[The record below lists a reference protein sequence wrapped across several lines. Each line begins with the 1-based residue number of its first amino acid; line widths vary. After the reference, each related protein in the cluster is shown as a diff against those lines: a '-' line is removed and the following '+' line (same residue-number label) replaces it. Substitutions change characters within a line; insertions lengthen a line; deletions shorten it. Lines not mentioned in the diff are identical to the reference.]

1 MHRSHTLLRRA
12 AAATGI
18 AAVAAG
24 SLLAVSTAA
33 AADPA
38 ASGPQ
43 LTISQTDG
51 LAAGESI
58 TVEGSGL
65 DPEAGYYVA
74 TCVTGTTGP
83 AGPECSGDRTVPGSQ
98 LWVSNGRGATT
109 PIAPDGTFT
118 AELSAVAAGTSMSGT
133 PVDCTE
139 SDCSITLFYDHRNG
153 FGTVTGVPVTFTAAT
168 GSVATEVS
176 ADREATGG
184 QAAEGQGTGDQST
197 DDQASAEDSDSSS
210 TVVWWT
216 VGGVVVA
223 LVVIGGIA
231 IAVRRRGQQGS

>member
-1 MHRSHTLLRRA
+1 MHRSQTLLRRA
-12 AAATGI
+12 AAATAV

-38 ASGPQ
+38 VSGPQ
-43 LTISQTDG
+43 LTVSQTDG
-51 LAAGESI
+51 LAAGESV
-58 TVEGSGL
+58 TVQGSGL
-65 DPEAGYYVA
+65 DPQAGYYVA

-83 AGPECSGDRTVPGSQ
+83 AGPECSGDRAVPGSQ

-118 AELSAVAAGTSMSGT
+118 AELNAVAAGTSMSGA

-153 FGTVTGVPVTFTAAT
+153 FGTVADVPVTFTAAAAA
-168 GSVATEVS
+168 GAVGTEAHAS
-176 ADREATGG
+176 GHSTGG
-184 QAAEGQGTGDQST
+184 QAAEDAGAQSA
-197 DDQASAEDSDSSS
+197 DDQASATGSDSSS
-210 TVVWWT
+210 AVVWWT

-223 LVVIGGIA
+223 LLVIGGIA
-231 IAVRRRGQQGS
+231 VAVRRRGQQGS